1 MMMMTSVEEAQ
12 GRIGMEMRAVNLD
25 AHRAGE
31 WAEIVAITTIGGVPC
46 YAVLWPDGESWS
58 WSIDNTVVDF
68 QFRGVNQVFEADD
81 PELEGELKLPAWP
94 ETTPEHHPE
103 HTWEL
108 RHQLNRHGLADGKT
122 MRTEC
127 SCTWRGK
134 WVGSPPEAL
143 AQWEEHLQHVL
154 GEF

>member
-1 MMMMTSVEEAQ
+1 MMASVEKAQ

-31 WAEIVAITTIGGVPC
+31 WAEIVAIADIGGVPC
-46 YAVLWPDGESWS
+46 YAVLWPDGESYS
-58 WSIDNTVVDF
+58 WAIDIADIDF
-68 QFRGVNQVFEADD
+68 QFRGVNQVFE
-81 PELEGELKLPAWP
+81 PEGELEAPAWP

-143 AQWEEHLQHVL
+143 AQWEAHLQDVL
-154 GEF
+154 SEF